1 MDFYLTARADRILES
16 FAKGLPSALRGAG
29 ARKIT
34 DYGGA
39 ASRYAQRR
47 IDANAW
53 GRSAGPNG
61 ALMRGEAPRVMRAAR
76 NPLPAGLGVRD
87 TAPRTVARRKK
98 KNVAWGSWP
107 KTPPRGNRA
116 ADVFNPGARG

>member
-1 MDFYLTARADRILES
+1 MDAYLVGRSARAI
-16 FAKGLPSALRGAG
+16 AKGLPSVLRGAG

-34 DYGGA
+34 EYGGA

-53 GRSAGPNG
+53 GRSAGASG
-61 ALMRGEAPRVMRAAR
+61 ALMRGEAPRVMRSMR
-76 NPLPAGLGVRD
+76 NPLPAGVGVRD
-87 TAPRTVARRKK
+87 TSPRTVARRKK
-98 KNVAWGSWP
+98 KDVAWGSWP